1 MGAEIISASS
11 QYFRGD
17 EANENDTL
25 DSYVVTNLY
34 LNHQFNHTFSAQLR
48 VNNVFDKE
56 YETFGTYG
64 EADEV
69 LEDIYPDVE
78 SPLFVGPA
86 QPRMV
91 SLNVKAKF

>member
-1 MGAEIISASS
+1 M
-11 QYFRGD
+11 
-17 EANENDTL
+17 
-25 DSYVVTNLY
+25 VTNLY